1 MYRGQP
7 PHGKLLNIRNP
18 YIDPSVTC
26 SNSSYDQRQLL
37 LGPVFAIEIEDFKWT
52 PLRPKFG
59 STTPSSMSKSINKF
73 QKLMG
78 NAKYGII
85 TRIDFPGDITM
96 LFN

>member
-37 LGPVFAIEIEDFKWT
+37 LGPVFAIEIEDFK
-52 PLRPKFG
+52 
-59 STTPSSMSKSINKF
+59 MSKN
-73 QKLMG
+73 
-78 NAKYGII
+78 NE
-85 TRIDFPGDITM
+85 
-96 LFN
+96 